1 MVKKIADLVVDIPEL
16 EAEIKKIIKAV
27 HGQAETVMKMY
38 EESFVKKDIAKA
50 SSAGVDFINTR
61 EFRALTFRQGAANNF
76 PEVSLLNKGQL
87 KNKVKDNDKDEESK
101 DEDKEDVRPDLLSH
115 FKKVV
120 RGDLLR
126 YIMLANTR

>member
-1 MVKKIADLVVDIPEL
+1 M
-16 EAEIKKIIKAV
+16 
-27 HGQAETVMKMY
+27 
-38 EESFVKKDIAKA
+38 
-50 SSAGVDFINTR
+50 
-61 EFRALTFRQGAANNF
+61 
-76 PEVSLLNKGQL
+76 
-87 KNKVKDNDKDEESK
+87 KDNDKDEESK